1 MDRLKVLLSKVNSES
16 TIHILRLFNMAEW
29 TKFNDQNKL
38 NRPDEQINK
47 DDAIVKQSYT
57 EINDNEII
65 NENLCLTKDRNVCE
79 REETITDSSSIQE
92 YVNDLRNNSESL
104 GDSLTQEREEERFVE
119 DNHHERMRESG
130 SKIRREARKEL
141 KEILQNSQNSPKRPN
156 SLYKEDL
163 LSPQK
168 LKSVYNERSA
178 IFGSPTRILSKDH
191 LSTENSTERLANG
204 KFPKE
209 DKQQHHVQFNK
220 ESKKQQLRHTSE
232 ERSHS
237 TPSISGSSSF
247 EDNSSLAQYC
257 EARPPDGGWGWVVVA
272 ASFMVNLIA
281 DGITFS
287 FGVIYV
293 EFLNYFGGGKSKTA
307 WIGSLF
313 MAMPLLSGPVASFL
327 TDRYGCR
334 RVTVAGSILATAG
347 FVVSSYANS
356 MEVLILTF
364 GIVAGFGLS
373 LCFVAAVVI
382 VAYYFDKKRSFATG
396 LSVCGSG
403 IGTFI
408 FAPVT
413 QYLLAEYGWR
423 GTTLILAGLFSN
435 LAVCGC
441 LMRDLEW
448 TTTKA
453 KAKTQER
460 KKNREKKRS
469 KMQSSNADSF
479 SATSSA
485 NTTTQTP
492 HGDSKRGFASAN
504 AMIIENLRLQDGDE
518 ESGEKLF
525 SSLVSLPTFVK
536 NREKV
541 PIEVLELLSAN
552 KAVYNVLLQN
562 YPSLLISSKSFSDSG
577 ALHDQLS
584 TPSAR
589 FIPTP
594 SPLAELKIE
603 TDKDKD
609 MREDNDEQIFRDE
622 QQQQSVE
629 PAYLW
634 WLKKIDSD
642 TPLRDSS
649 TMEQPRR
656 LPTAYLNDIRM
667 HRHSLTY
674 RGAMLNINRYRL
686 RASSCPDIYRNS
698 MTTIAKTKLV
708 WYAGLWEFWDLIVDM
723 LDFSYFADPRFLL
736 FAVSN
741 FLLHTWYDV
750 PYVYL
755 TDNAIEVGFSETDA
769 SILISVIGIANMGG
783 EIFLGWAGDRAWVNA
798 SIVYAVCMALCGAV
812 TALIPIVVND
822 YYTLCAISGA
832 FGLFIAAN
840 YSLTSI
846 ILVEL
851 ITLERFTN
859 AYGLLLLVQGIAN
872 LMGPPLAGWL
882 YDITGTYDLSFYLAG
897 LFIALSGALLLVMP
911 LISLYRK
918 CRGNESEEG
927 TVDKDFNEIDN
938 V

>member
-1 MDRLKVLLSKVNSES
+1 
-16 TIHILRLFNMAEW
+16 MAEW
-29 TKFNDQNKL
+29 TKYNDVGKL
-38 NRPDEQINK
+38 TRPSERIDNG
-47 DDAIVKQSYT
+47 AIVKKSYAEAT
-57 EINDNEII
+57 EDDGTANEGTRVAGD
-65 NENLCLTKDRNVCE
+65 LDDH
-79 REETITDSSSIQE
+79 EETVMDSDPTRGPGHTIDFHDSFE
-92 YVNDLRNNSESL
+92 LSEKL
-104 GDSLTQEREEERFVE
+104 GKEEEEEEERFVE
-119 DNHHERMRESG
+119 SERTGDSG
-130 SKIRREARKEL
+130 AKIRREACQEL
-141 KEILQNSQNSPKRPN
+141 REASQNSQNSPKRPN
-156 SLYKEDL
+156 SLYKEDNIS
-163 LSPQK
+163 SPQK
-168 LKSVYNERSA
+168 LKNVLNERNA
-178 IFGSPTRILSKDH
+178 MFCSPTKIPTSNKNH
-191 LSTENSTERLANG
+191 LSTGKSTEKLVNG
-204 KFPKE
+204 KSPKE
-209 DKQQHHVQFNK
+209 DKQQLHVQFNK
-220 ESKKQQLRHTSE
+220 NSKKEQPRNSPE
-232 ERSHS
+232 ERPQPS
-237 TPSISGSSSF
+237 PSISTSTTSSSD
-247 EDNSSLAQYC
+247 DNSSLEQLC
-257 EARPPDGGWGWVVVA
+257 EARPPDGGWGWVIVA

-287 FGVIYV
+287 FGVIFV
-293 EFLNYFGGGKSKTA
+293 EFLNYFGEGKSKTA

-334 RVTVAGSILATAG
+334 RVTIAGSLLATTG

-356 MEVLILTF
+356 MEVLIFTF

-413 QYLLAEYGWR
+413 QWLLAEYGWR

-448 TTTKA
+448 TTTRA
-453 KAKTQER
+453 KAKTQKRRQNRER
-460 KKNREKKRS
+460 KRS
-469 KMQSSNADSF
+469 RMQSSSVDSF

-485 NTTTQTP
+485 NTTMHMP

-504 AMIIENLRLQDGDE
+504 AMIIENLRLQGDGDE

-536 NREKV
+536 NGEKV
-541 PIEVLELLSAN
+541 PLEVLELLSTN

-562 YPSLLISSKSFSDSG
+562 YPSLLISSRSFSDSG

-594 SPLAELKIE
+594 SPLAELRADDGKE
-603 TDKDKD
+603 TVVDRGTSD
-609 MREDNDEQIFRDE
+609 DECARGERQTS
-622 QQQQSVE
+622 SVE

-634 WLKKIDSD
+634 WLRKTD
-642 TPLRDSS
+642 PNVPMRRSS
-649 TMEQPRR
+649 ALEQPRR
-656 LPTAYLNDIRM
+656 LPTAYLKDIRM

-698 MTTIAKTKLV
+698 MTTIAKTKLI
-708 WYAGLWEFWDLIVDM
+708 WYAGFWEFWDLIVDM

-769 SILISVIGIANMGG
+769 SILISVIGIANMFGEVRYINGG
-783 EIFLGWAGDRAWVNA
+783 KD
-798 SIVYAVCMALCGAV
+798 C
-812 TALIPIVVND
+812 P
-822 YYTLCAISGA
+822 TLLRIYCDA
-832 FGLFIAAN
+832 
-840 YSLTSI
+840 
-846 ILVEL
+846 
-851 ITLERFTN
+851 
-859 AYGLLLLVQGIAN
+859 
-872 LMGPPLAGWL
+872 
-882 YDITGTYDLSFYLAG
+882 
-897 LFIALSGALLLVMP
+897 
-911 LISLYRK
+911 
-918 CRGNESEEG
+918 C
-927 TVDKDFNEIDN
+927 
-938 V
+938 